1 MGLWDCFSFTFLTS
15 HFYTVMKIKNL
26 QKNLFV
32 FIYQMCVKEL
42 FNRISCVTSLQ
53 IISCPFLQWWE
64 VIVSYY
70 MVVGFV
76 YTVKPNMSKPY
87 LLKTNEI
94 DRYSVYII
102 CKFYFGM
109 DTRRIVIL
117 HHLEQ
122 KIVCMVHISST
133 DNRIGGVMV
142 SMLASSVVDCGF
154 EPLSGQTQWLILV
167 FVTYPL
173 RTTCF
178 KE

>member
-1 MGLWDCFSFTFLTS
+1 MRLFFFYFSHKPLLYRHENKKSAEKFICFHLSNVCEGTFQPN
-15 HFYTVMKIKNL
+15 F
-26 QKNLFV
+26 
-32 FIYQMCVKEL
+32 MCHIFANNQL
-42 FNRISCVTSLQ
+42 
-53 IISCPFLQWWE
+53 PFLQWWE

-142 SMLASSVVDCGF
+142 SMLAWSVVDCGF